1 MNQEEILGKVGI
13 LTEKY
18 RIKIDK
24 KIRENDISMKY
35 LLVEFANKYNDLMR
49 KVVNAL
55 EYDDKKI

>member
-49 KVVNAL
+49 KVVN
-55 EYDDKKI
+55 